1 MNCINTVK
9 PQLKV
14 PGTKSWAFNYVVLNG
29 MFFSNAL
36 LPVMWLVE
44 ILIFAVNCDFYL
56 IKYKIFFSYFLNSH
70 YKVYY
75 NLHQTAS
82 QQTIIHICQSRSSA
96 HYCQIMHLPF
106 LHHSEA

>member
-14 PGTKSWAFNYVVLNG
+14 PGTKSWAFNYVVFNG

-56 IKYKIFFSYFLNSH
+56 IK
-70 YKVYY
+70 
-75 NLHQTAS
+75 
-82 QQTIIHICQSRSSA
+82 
-96 HYCQIMHLPF
+96 
-106 LHHSEA
+106 